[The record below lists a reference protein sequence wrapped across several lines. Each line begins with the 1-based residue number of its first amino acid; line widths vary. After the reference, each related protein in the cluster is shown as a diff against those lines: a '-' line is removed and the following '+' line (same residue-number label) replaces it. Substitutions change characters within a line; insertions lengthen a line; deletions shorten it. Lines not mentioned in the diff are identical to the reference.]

1 MFSHSHTRLDADLR
15 ATMKE
20 KAVQMMSWEYFDL
33 PRHVNYLPVDH
44 QSNYFPSAFCVKRL
58 EAVGDLVG
66 FHALEQ
72 QRVERIIRC
81 AQAPDLHA

>member
-1 MFSHSHTRLDADLR
+1 MLFTRCLGNIF
-15 ATMKE
+15 
-20 KAVQMMSWEYFDL
+20 YL
-33 PRHVNYLPVDH
+33 PRQVDRLLDDH
-44 QSNYFPSAFCVKRL
+44 QSNYFSSAFCVKRR

-66 FHALEQ
+66 FHALKQ